1 MIKDVIRNFLHFNR
15 QKRFIMHTKRRT
27 LKSILAL
34 CAIGAIGSIVGMSSA
49 FAQANKWP
57 DKPVR
62 IVVPFAPGGS
72 NDIIAR
78 RLAENLRQSLGQ
90 PFLIENK
97 PGAGSVV
104 GANYVAKSAPDGY
117 TILFVSGSL
126 ATTAGAQ
133 KTPYDAKVAFEP
145 ITTVA
150 ESPFVLLTR
159 EGLPAKNVKELI
171 AYIKANPGKVNYG
184 TAGIGDNAQL
194 MTELLAKEVGGL
206 KMQSIAYKG
215 ISPAQ
220 LDLVAGRIDFLFTTV
235 ASIKGTSADALPKI
249 AFTGATRDPDFPNIP
264 TVKEQTGLDYV
275 VTIWWGAF
283 GPAGMDKKARDIL
296 NVEIKKAVSTPEFKK
311 FLETLGARS
320 STSSPDELRALLARD
335 VDRWT
340 ATAEAIGIRPK

>member
-1 MIKDVIRNFLHFNR
+1 MIMYIKCHAL
-15 QKRFIMHTKRRT
+15 RRIFVAGAVCAIS
-27 LKSILAL
+27 SILL
-34 CAIGAIGSIVGMSSA
+34 TSPSH
-49 FAQANKWP
+49 AQTSKWP

-72 NDIIAR
+72 NDVIAR
-78 RLAENLRQSLGQ
+78 RLADSLRQSLGQ

-104 GANYVAKSAPDGY
+104 GANYVAQAAKDGY

-126 ATTAGAQ
+126 ATTAGVQ
-133 KTPYDAKVAFEP
+133 KTPYDAKLAFEP
-145 ITTVA
+145 IATVA
-150 ESPFVLLTR
+150 ESPFVLLLR
-159 EGLPAKNVKELI
+159 ENLGVKNLKELI
-171 AYIKANPGKVNYG
+171 AYAKANPGKINYG

-220 LDLVAGRIDFLFTTV
+220 LDLVAGRIDFLFTTM
-235 ASIKGTSADALPKI
+235 ASIKGTAADALPKI
-249 AFTGATRDPDFPNIP
+249 AFTGATRDLGFPNIP

-296 NVEIKKAVSTPEFKK
+296 NAEIKKIVQTPAFEK
-311 FLETLGARS
+311 FLETLGARPMI
-320 STSSPDELRALLARD
+320 STPDQLGVLLATD

-340 ATAEAIGIRPK
+340 ATAEAIGIRQK

>member
-1 MIKDVIRNFLHFNR
+1 MYKKSHAL
-15 QKRFIMHTKRRT
+15 RRIFVAGAVCAIS
-27 LKSILAL
+27 SILLA
-34 CAIGAIGSIVGMSSA
+34 SPSQ
-49 FAQANKWP
+49 AQTSKWP

-72 NDIIAR
+72 NDVIAR
-78 RLAENLRQSLGQ
+78 RLADSLRQSLGQ

-104 GANYVAKSAPDGY
+104 GANYVAQAAKDGY

-126 ATTAGAQ
+126 ATTAGVQ
-133 KTPYDAKVAFEP
+133 KTPYDAKLAFEP

-150 ESPFVLLTR
+150 ESPFVLLLR
-159 EGLPAKNVKELI
+159 ENLGVKNLNELI
-171 AYIKANPGKVNYG
+171 AYVKANPGKVNYG

-220 LDLVAGRIDFLFTTV
+220 LDLVAGRIDFLFTTM
-235 ASIKGTSADALPKI
+235 ASIKGTAADALPKI
-249 AFTGATRDPDFPNIP
+249 AFTGATRDPGFPNVP

-296 NVEIKKAVSTPEFKK
+296 NAEIKKIVQTPAFET
-311 FLETLGARS
+311 FLETLGARPMI
-320 STSSPDELRALLARD
+320 STPDQLGVLLATD

-340 ATAEAIGIRPK
+340 ATAEAIGIRQK

>member
-1 MIKDVIRNFLHFNR
+1 MYKKCHAL
-15 QKRFIMHTKRRT
+15 RRIFVAGAVCAIS
-27 LKSILAL
+27 SILLA
-34 CAIGAIGSIVGMSSA
+34 SPSQ
-49 FAQANKWP
+49 AQTSKWP

-72 NDIIAR
+72 NDVIAR
-78 RLAENLRQSLGQ
+78 RLADSLRQSLGQ

-104 GANYVAKSAPDGY
+104 GANYVAQAAKDGY

-126 ATTAGAQ
+126 ATTAGVQ
-133 KTPYDAKVAFEP
+133 KTPYDAKLAFEP
-145 ITTVA
+145 IATVA
-150 ESPFVLLTR
+150 ESPFVLLLR
-159 EGLPAKNVKELI
+159 ENLGVKNLKELI
-171 AYIKANPGKVNYG
+171 AYVKANPGKVNYG

-220 LDLVAGRIDFLFTTV
+220 LDLVAGRIDFLFTTM
-235 ASIKGTSADALPKI
+235 ASIKGTAADALPKI
-249 AFTGATRDPDFPNIP
+249 AFTGATRDPGFPNVP

-296 NVEIKKAVSTPEFKK
+296 NAEIKKIVQTPAFET
-311 FLETLGARS
+311 FLETLGARPMI
-320 STSSPDELRALLARD
+320 STPDQLGVLLATD

-340 ATAEAIGIRPK
+340 ATAEAIGIRQK

>member
-1 MIKDVIRNFLHFNR
+1 MQR
-15 QKRFIMHTKRRT
+15 RRT
-27 LKSILAL
+27 MQSVLSILAL
-34 CAIGAIGSIVGMSSA
+34 SVMGAIATVGPSTA
-49 FAQANKWP
+49 YANKWP

-104 GANYVAKSAPDGY
+104 GSNYVAKSAPDGY
-117 TILFVSGSL
+117 TTLFVSGSL
-126 ATTAGAQ
+126 ATTAGSQ
-133 KTPYDAKVAFEP
+133 NTPYDTKTAFEP

-150 ESPFVLLTR
+150 EAPFVLLTR
-159 EGLPAKNVKELI
+159 EGFPAKNVKELI
-171 AYIKANPGKVNYG
+171 AYAKANPGKINYG
-184 TAGIGDNAQL
+184 TAGVGDNAQL
-194 MTELLAKEVGGL
+194 MTELLSQQVGI
-206 KMQSIAYKG
+206 KMQPVAYKG

-220 LDLVAGRIDFLFTTV
+220 LDLVAGRIDIIFTTI
-235 ASIKGTSADALPKI
+235 ASIKGTAADKLPKI
-249 AFTGATRDPDFPNIP
+249 AFTGATRDPDFPDIP

-283 GPAGMDKKARDIL
+283 GPSGMDRHARDIL
-296 NVEIKKAVSTPEFKK
+296 NANIKKAVATPEFTK
-311 FLETLGARS
+311 FLDTLGARP
-320 STSSPDELRALLARD
+320 STSTPDELRALLIKD

-340 ATAEAIGIRPK
+340 ATATAIGIRPK

>member
-1 MIKDVIRNFLHFNR
+1 MHA
-15 QKRFIMHTKRRT
+15 KRHT

-34 CAIGAIGSIVGMSSA
+34 GMFGAICST
-49 FAQANKWP
+49 FAISPSQAQTAKWP

-78 RLAENLRQSLGQ
+78 RLADNLRQSLGQ

-104 GANYVAKSAPDGY
+104 GAAHVANSAPDGY

-133 KTPYDAKVAFEP
+133 KTPYDAKTAFEP

-159 EGLPAKNVKELI
+159 EGFPAKNVKELI
-171 AYIKANPGKVNYG
+171 EYVRANPGKVNYG

-194 MTELLAKEVGGL
+194 MTELLAKESGGL
-206 KMQSIAYKG
+206 KMQGIAYKG
-215 ISPAQ
+215 INPAQ
-220 LDLVAGRIDFLFTTV
+220 LDLVAGRLDFLFTTM
-235 ASIKGTSADALPKI
+235 ASIKGTAADALPKI
-249 AFTGATRDPDFPNIP
+249 AFTGAARNPDFPNIP

-283 GPAGMDKKARDIL
+283 GPAGMDKNARDIL
-296 NVEIKKAVSTPEFKK
+296 NVEIKKAIQTPEFTK
-311 FLETLGARS
+311 FLDTLGAAPVT
-320 STSSPDELRALLARD
+320 STPDELRALLATD

>member
-1 MIKDVIRNFLHFNR
+1 MPTKCHALR
-15 QKRFIMHTKRRT
+15 RFFVAAAVCAIS
-27 LKSILAL
+27 SILL
-34 CAIGAIGSIVGMSSA
+34 TSPSQ
-49 FAQANKWP
+49 AQTSKWP

-72 NDIIAR
+72 NDVIAR
-78 RLAENLRQSLGQ
+78 RLADSLRQSLGQ

-104 GANYVAKSAPDGY
+104 GANYVAQAAPDAY

-126 ATTAGAQ
+126 ATTAGVQ
-133 KTPYDAKVAFEP
+133 KTPYDAKLAFEP
-145 ITTVA
+145 IATVA
-150 ESPFVLLTR
+150 ESPFVLLIR
-159 EGLPAKNVKELI
+159 ENLPVKNLKELI
-171 AYIKANPGKVNYG
+171 AYVKANSGKVNYG

-220 LDLVAGRIDFLFTTV
+220 LDLVAGRIDFLFTTM
-235 ASIKGTSADALPKI
+235 ASIKGTAADALPKI
-249 AFTGATRDPDFPNIP
+249 AFTGATRDPSFPNIP
-264 TVKEQTGLDYV
+264 TVKEQLGLDYV

-296 NVEIKKAVSTPEFKK
+296 NAEIKKIVQTPAFEK
-311 FLETLGARS
+311 FLETLGARPMI
-320 STSSPDELRALLARD
+320 STPDELRVLLATD

-340 ATAEAIGIRPK
+340 ATAEAIGIRQK

>member
-1 MIKDVIRNFLHFNR
+1 M
-15 QKRFIMHTKRRT
+15 KRKTRT
-27 LKSILAL
+27 LKSVLSVVL
-34 CAIGAIGSIVGMSSA
+34 SGMIGAIATLSPGDSH
-49 FAQANKWP
+49 ANKYP

-72 NDIIAR
+72 NDVIAR

-104 GANYVAKSAPDGY
+104 GSNYVAKSPPDGY

-126 ATTAGAQ
+126 ATTAGSQ
-133 KTPYDAKVAFEP
+133 NIPYDAKTAFEP

-150 ESPFVLLTR
+150 EAPFVLLTR
-159 EGLPAKNVKELI
+159 EGFPAKNMKELI
-171 AYIKANPGKVNYG
+171 EYAKANPGKINYG
-184 TAGIGDNAQL
+184 TAGVGDNAQL
-194 MTELLAKEVGGL
+194 MTELLSKQVGL
-206 KMQSIAYKG
+206 KMQAVAYKG

-220 LDLVAGRIDFLFTTV
+220 LDLVAGRIDIIFTTI
-235 ASIKGTSADALPKI
+235 ASIKGTAADSLPKI
-249 AFTGATRDPDFPNIP
+249 AFTGATRDPDYPNIP

-283 GPAGMDKKARDIL
+283 GPSGMDKNARDIL
-296 NVEIKKAVSTPEFKK
+296 NREIKKAVGTPEFGK
-311 FLETLGARS
+311 FLDTLGARPAT
-320 STSSPDELRALLARD
+320 STPQELKELLSKD

-340 ATAEAIGIRPK
+340 STAQDIGIRPK

>member
-1 MIKDVIRNFLHFNR
+1 
-15 QKRFIMHTKRRT
+15 MHTKRHT
-27 LKSILAL
+27 IKSLFAL
-34 CAIGAIGSIVGMSSA
+34 CAFGALGGVVALSPSSA
-49 FAQANKWP
+49 LADKWP

-72 NDIIAR
+72 NDIMAR

-104 GANYVAKSAPDGY
+104 GANYVANAAPDGY

-150 ESPFVLLTR
+150 EAPFVLLTR
-159 EGLPAKNVKELI
+159 EGFPAKNIKELT
-171 AYIKANPGKVNYG
+171 AYAKANPGKINYG

-194 MTELLAKEVGGL
+194 MTELLSKEVGGL

-220 LDLVAGRIDFLFTTV
+220 LDLVAGRIDILFTTM
-235 ASIKGTSADALPKI
+235 ASIKGTAADALPKI
-249 AFTGATRDPDFPNIP
+249 AFTGATRDADFPNIP

-283 GPAGMDKKARDIL
+283 GPAGMDKNARDRL
-296 NVEIKKAVSTPEFKK
+296 NVEIKKAVATAEFKK
-311 FLETLGARS
+311 FLETLGAQPAT
-320 STSSPDELRALLARD
+320 STPDELRKLLATD

-340 ATAEAIGIRPK
+340 AVSEAIGIRPK

>member
-1 MIKDVIRNFLHFNR
+1 MQR
-15 QKRFIMHTKRRT
+15 RRT
-27 LKSILAL
+27 MQSVLSILAL
-34 CAIGAIGSIVGMSSA
+34 SVMGTIATVGPSTA
-49 FAQANKWP
+49 YANKWP

-104 GANYVAKSAPDGY
+104 GSNYVAKSAPDGY
-117 TILFVSGSL
+117 TTLFVSGSL
-126 ATTAGAQ
+126 ATTAGSQ
-133 KTPYDAKVAFEP
+133 NTPYDAKTAFEP

-150 ESPFVLLTR
+150 EAPFVLLTR
-159 EGLPAKNVKELI
+159 EGFPAKNVKELI
-171 AYIKANPGKVNYG
+171 AYAKANPGKINYG
-184 TAGIGDNAQL
+184 TAGVGDNAQL
-194 MTELLAKEVGGL
+194 MTELLSQQVGI
-206 KMQSIAYKG
+206 KMQPVAYKG

-220 LDLVAGRIDFLFTTV
+220 LDLVAGRIDIIFTTI
-235 ASIKGTSADALPKI
+235 ASIKGTAADKLPKI
-249 AFTGATRDPDFPNIP
+249 AFTGAKRDPDFPDIP

-283 GPAGMDKKARDIL
+283 GPSGMNRQARDIL
-296 NVEIKKAVSTPEFKK
+296 NANIKKAVATPEFTK
-311 FLETLGARS
+311 FLDTLGARP
-320 STSSPDELRALLARD
+320 STSTPDELRALLIKD

-340 ATAEAIGIRPK
+340 ATATAIGIRPK

>member
-1 MIKDVIRNFLHFNR
+1 MYKKSHAL
-15 QKRFIMHTKRRT
+15 RRIFVAGAVCAIS
-27 LKSILAL
+27 SILLA
-34 CAIGAIGSIVGMSSA
+34 SPSQ
-49 FAQANKWP
+49 AQTSKWP

-72 NDIIAR
+72 NDVIAR
-78 RLAENLRQSLGQ
+78 RLADSLRQSLGQ

-104 GANYVAKSAPDGY
+104 GANYVAQAAKDGY

-126 ATTAGAQ
+126 ATTAGVQ
-133 KTPYDAKVAFEP
+133 KTPYDAKLAFEP

-150 ESPFVLLTR
+150 ESPFVLLLR
-159 EGLPAKNVKELI
+159 ENLGVKNLKELI
-171 AYIKANPGKVNYG
+171 AYVKANPGKVNYG

-220 LDLVAGRIDFLFTTV
+220 LDLVAGRIDFLFTTM
-235 ASIKGTSADALPKI
+235 ASIKGTAADALPKI
-249 AFTGATRDPDFPNIP
+249 AFTGATRDPGFPNVP

-296 NVEIKKAVSTPEFKK
+296 NAEIKKIVQTPAFEK
-311 FLETLGARS
+311 FLETLGARPMV
-320 STSSPDELRALLARD
+320 STPDELRVLLATD

-340 ATAEAIGIRPK
+340 ATAEAIGIRQK

>member
-1 MIKDVIRNFLHFNR
+1 MYKKSHAL
-15 QKRFIMHTKRRT
+15 RRIFVAGAVCAIS
-27 LKSILAL
+27 SILLA
-34 CAIGAIGSIVGMSSA
+34 SPSQ
-49 FAQANKWP
+49 AQTSKWP

-72 NDIIAR
+72 NDVIAR
-78 RLAENLRQSLGQ
+78 RLADSLRQSLGQ

-104 GANYVAKSAPDGY
+104 GANYVAQAAKDGY

-126 ATTAGAQ
+126 ATTAGVQ
-133 KTPYDAKVAFEP
+133 KTPYDAKLAFEP
-145 ITTVA
+145 IATVA
-150 ESPFVLLTR
+150 ESPFVLLLR
-159 EGLPAKNVKELI
+159 ENLGVKNLKELI
-171 AYIKANPGKVNYG
+171 AYVKANPGKVNYG

-220 LDLVAGRIDFLFTTV
+220 LDLVAGRIDFLFTTM
-235 ASIKGTSADALPKI
+235 ASIKGTAADALPKI
-249 AFTGATRDPDFPNIP
+249 AFTGATRDPGFPNVP

-296 NVEIKKAVSTPEFKK
+296 NAEIKKIVQTPAFET
-311 FLETLGARS
+311 FLETIGARPMI
-320 STSSPDELRALLARD
+320 STPDQLGVLLATD

-340 ATAEAIGIRPK
+340 ATAEAIGIRQK

>member
-1 MIKDVIRNFLHFNR
+1 MYKKSHAL
-15 QKRFIMHTKRRT
+15 RRIFVAGAVCAIS
-27 LKSILAL
+27 SILLA
-34 CAIGAIGSIVGMSSA
+34 SPSQ
-49 FAQANKWP
+49 AQTSKWP

-72 NDIIAR
+72 NDVIAR
-78 RLAENLRQSLGQ
+78 RLADSLRQSLGQ

-104 GANYVAKSAPDGY
+104 GANYVAQAAKDGY

-126 ATTAGAQ
+126 ATTAGVQ
-133 KTPYDAKVAFEP
+133 KTPYDAKLAFEP
-145 ITTVA
+145 IATVA
-150 ESPFVLLTR
+150 ESPFVLLLR
-159 EGLPAKNVKELI
+159 ENLGVKNLKELI
-171 AYIKANPGKVNYG
+171 AYVKANPGKVNYG

-220 LDLVAGRIDFLFTTV
+220 LDLVAGRIDFLFTTM
-235 ASIKGTSADALPKI
+235 ASIKGTAADALPKI
-249 AFTGATRDPDFPNIP
+249 AFTGATRDPGFPNVP

-296 NVEIKKAVSTPEFKK
+296 NAEIKKIVQTPAFET
-311 FLETLGARS
+311 FLETLGARPMI
-320 STSSPDELRALLARD
+320 STPDQLGVLLATD

-340 ATAEAIGIRPK
+340 ATAEAIGIRQK

>member
-1 MIKDVIRNFLHFNR
+1 MYIKCHAL
-15 QKRFIMHTKRRT
+15 RRIFVAGAVCAIS
-27 LKSILAL
+27 SILL
-34 CAIGAIGSIVGMSSA
+34 TSPSH
-49 FAQANKWP
+49 AQTSKWP

-72 NDIIAR
+72 NDVIAR
-78 RLAENLRQSLGQ
+78 RLADSLRQSLGQ

-104 GANYVAKSAPDGY
+104 GANYVAQAAKDGY

-126 ATTAGAQ
+126 ATTAGVQ
-133 KTPYDAKVAFEP
+133 KTPYDAKLAFEP
-145 ITTVA
+145 IATVA
-150 ESPFVLLTR
+150 ESPFVLLLR
-159 EGLPAKNVKELI
+159 ENLGVKNLTELI
-171 AYIKANPGKVNYG
+171 AYVKANPGKVNYG

-220 LDLVAGRIDFLFTTV
+220 LDLVAGRIDFLFTTM
-235 ASIKGTSADALPKI
+235 ASIKGTAADALPKI
-249 AFTGATRDPDFPNIP
+249 AFTGATRDPSFPNVP
-264 TVKEQTGLDYV
+264 TVKEQTGVDYV

-296 NVEIKKAVSTPEFKK
+296 NAEIKKIVQTPAFEK
-311 FLETLGARS
+311 FLETLGARPMI
-320 STSSPDELRALLARD
+320 STPDQLGVLLATD

-340 ATAEAIGIRPK
+340 ATAEAIGIRQK

>member
-1 MIKDVIRNFLHFNR
+1 MTSPS
-15 QKRFIMHTKRRT
+15 Q
-27 LKSILAL
+27 
-34 CAIGAIGSIVGMSSA
+34 
-49 FAQANKWP
+49 AQTSKWP

-72 NDIIAR
+72 NDVIAR
-78 RLAENLRQSLGQ
+78 RLADSLRQSLGQ

-104 GANYVAKSAPDGY
+104 GANYVAQAAPDAY

-126 ATTAGAQ
+126 ATTAGVQ
-133 KTPYDAKVAFEP
+133 KTPYDAKSAFEP
-145 ITTVA
+145 IATVA
-150 ESPFVLLTR
+150 ESPFVLLIR
-159 EGLPAKNVKELI
+159 ENLPVKNLKELI
-171 AYIKANPGKVNYG
+171 AYVKANSGKVNYG

-220 LDLVAGRIDFLFTTV
+220 LDLVAGRIDFLFTTM
-235 ASIKGTSADALPKI
+235 ASIKGTAADALPKI
-249 AFTGATRDPDFPNIP
+249 AFTGATRDPSFPNIP
-264 TVKEQTGLDYV
+264 TVKEQLGLDYV

-296 NVEIKKAVSTPEFKK
+296 NAEIKKIVQTPAFEK
-311 FLETLGARS
+311 FLETLGARPMI
-320 STSSPDELRALLARD
+320 STPDELRVLLATD
-335 VDRWT
+335 VDRWN
-340 ATAEAIGIRPK
+340 ATAEAIG

>member
-1 MIKDVIRNFLHFNR
+1 MIMYKKCHAL
-15 QKRFIMHTKRRT
+15 RRIFVAGAVCAIS
-27 LKSILAL
+27 SILLA
-34 CAIGAIGSIVGMSSA
+34 SPSQ
-49 FAQANKWP
+49 AQTSKWP

-72 NDIIAR
+72 NDVIAR
-78 RLAENLRQSLGQ
+78 RLADSLRQSLGQ

-104 GANYVAKSAPDGY
+104 GANYVAQAAKDGY

-126 ATTAGAQ
+126 ATTAGVQ
-133 KTPYDAKVAFEP
+133 KTPYDAKLAFEP
-145 ITTVA
+145 IATVA
-150 ESPFVLLTR
+150 ESPFVLLLR
-159 EGLPAKNVKELI
+159 ENLGVKNLKELI
-171 AYIKANPGKVNYG
+171 AYVKANPGKVNYG

-220 LDLVAGRIDFLFTTV
+220 LDLVAGRIDFLFTTM
-235 ASIKGTSADALPKI
+235 ASIKGTAADALPKI
-249 AFTGATRDPDFPNIP
+249 AFTGATRDPGFPNVP

-296 NVEIKKAVSTPEFKK
+296 NAEIKKIVQTPAFET
-311 FLETLGARS
+311 FLETLGARPMI
-320 STSSPDELRALLARD
+320 STPDQLGVLLATD

-340 ATAEAIGIRPK
+340 ATAEAIGIRQK

>member
-1 MIKDVIRNFLHFNR
+1 
-15 QKRFIMHTKRRT
+15 MHTKRHT
-27 LKSILAL
+27 IKSLLTL
-34 CAIGAIGSIVGMSSA
+34 CAFGAIGGVVAMSPSSA
-49 FAQANKWP
+49 LADKWP

-78 RLAENLRQSLGQ
+78 RLAESLRQSLGQ

-104 GANYVAKSAPDGY
+104 GANSVAKADPDGY

-126 ATTAGAQ
+126 ATTAAAQ

-145 ITTVA
+145 ISMVA

-159 EGLPAKNVKELI
+159 EGFPAKNIKELI
-171 AYIKANPGKVNYG
+171 TYAKANPGKVNYG

-194 MTELLAKEVGGL
+194 MTELLSKELGGL

-220 LDLVAGRIDFLFTTV
+220 LDLVAGRIDILFTTI
-235 ASIKGTSADALPKI
+235 ASIKGTAADTLPKI

-264 TVKEQTGLDYV
+264 TVKEQIGVDYV

-283 GPAGMDKKARDIL
+283 GPAGMDKNVRDIL
-296 NVEIKKAVSTPEFKK
+296 NIEIKKAVSTTEFKK
-311 FLETLGARS
+311 FLETLGAEP
-320 STSSPDELRALLARD
+320 STSTPDELRKLLATD

-340 ATAEAIGIRPK
+340 AVAEAIGIRPK

>member
-1 MIKDVIRNFLHFNR
+1 MYKKCHAL
-15 QKRFIMHTKRRT
+15 RRIFVAGAVCAIS
-27 LKSILAL
+27 SILLA
-34 CAIGAIGSIVGMSSA
+34 SPSQ
-49 FAQANKWP
+49 AQTSKWP

-72 NDIIAR
+72 NDVIAR
-78 RLAENLRQSLGQ
+78 RLADSLRQSLGQ

-104 GANYVAKSAPDGY
+104 GANYVAQAAKDGY

-126 ATTAGAQ
+126 ATTAGVQ
-133 KTPYDAKVAFEP
+133 KTPYDAKLAFEP
-145 ITTVA
+145 IATVA
-150 ESPFVLLTR
+150 ESPFVLLLR
-159 EGLPAKNVKELI
+159 ENLGVQNLNELI
-171 AYIKANPGKVNYG
+171 AYVKANPGKVNYG

-220 LDLVAGRIDFLFTTV
+220 LDLVAGRIDFLFTTM
-235 ASIKGTSADALPKI
+235 ASIKGTAADALPKI
-249 AFTGATRDPDFPNIP
+249 AFTGATRDPGFPNVP

-296 NVEIKKAVSTPEFKK
+296 NAEIKKIVQTPAFET
-311 FLETLGARS
+311 FLETLGARPMI
-320 STSSPDELRALLARD
+320 STPDQLGVLLATD

-340 ATAEAIGIRPK
+340 ATAEAIGIRQK

>member
-1 MIKDVIRNFLHFNR
+1 MQR
-15 QKRFIMHTKRRT
+15 RRT
-27 LKSILAL
+27 MQSALSILAL
-34 CAIGAIGSIVGMSSA
+34 SVMGTIATVGPSTA
-49 FAQANKWP
+49 YANKWP

-104 GANYVAKSAPDGY
+104 GSNYVAKSAPDGY
-117 TILFVSGSL
+117 TTLFVSGSL
-126 ATTAGAQ
+126 ATTAGSQ
-133 KTPYDAKVAFEP
+133 NTPYDAKTAFEP

-150 ESPFVLLTR
+150 EAPFVLLTR
-159 EGLPAKNVKELI
+159 EGFPAKNVKELI
-171 AYIKANPGKVNYG
+171 AYAKANPGKINYG
-184 TAGIGDNAQL
+184 TAGVGDNAQL
-194 MTELLAKEVGGL
+194 MTELLSQQVGI
-206 KMQSIAYKG
+206 KMQPVAYKG

-220 LDLVAGRIDFLFTTV
+220 LDLVAGRIDIIFTTI
-235 ASIKGTSADALPKI
+235 ASIKGTAADKLPKI
-249 AFTGATRDPDFPNIP
+249 AFTGAKRDPDFPDIP

-283 GPAGMDKKARDIL
+283 GPSGMNRQARDIL
-296 NVEIKKAVSTPEFKK
+296 NANIKKAVATPEFTK
-311 FLETLGARS
+311 FLDTLGARP
-320 STSSPDELRALLARD
+320 STSTPDELRALLIKD

-340 ATAEAIGIRPK
+340 ATATAIGIRPK

>member
-1 MIKDVIRNFLHFNR
+1 MIMYKKSHAL
-15 QKRFIMHTKRRT
+15 RRIFVAGAVCAIS
-27 LKSILAL
+27 SILLA
-34 CAIGAIGSIVGMSSA
+34 SPSQ
-49 FAQANKWP
+49 AQTSKWP

-72 NDIIAR
+72 NDVIAR
-78 RLAENLRQSLGQ
+78 RLADSLRQSLGQ

-104 GANYVAKSAPDGY
+104 GANYVAQAAKDGY

-126 ATTAGAQ
+126 ATTAGVQ
-133 KTPYDAKVAFEP
+133 KTPYDAKLAFEP
-145 ITTVA
+145 IATVA
-150 ESPFVLLTR
+150 ESPFVLLLR
-159 EGLPAKNVKELI
+159 ENLGVKNLKELI
-171 AYIKANPGKVNYG
+171 AYVKANPGKVNYG

-220 LDLVAGRIDFLFTTV
+220 LDLVAGRIDFLFTTM
-235 ASIKGTSADALPKI
+235 ASIKGTAADALPKI
-249 AFTGATRDPDFPNIP
+249 AFTGATRDPGFPNVP

-296 NVEIKKAVSTPEFKK
+296 NAEIKKIVQTPAFET
-311 FLETLGARS
+311 FLETLGARPMI
-320 STSSPDELRALLARD
+320 STPDQLGVLLATD

-340 ATAEAIGIRPK
+340 ATAEAIGIRQK

>member
-1 MIKDVIRNFLHFNR
+1 MPTKCHALR
-15 QKRFIMHTKRRT
+15 RFFVAAAVCAIS
-27 LKSILAL
+27 SILL
-34 CAIGAIGSIVGMSSA
+34 TSPSQ
-49 FAQANKWP
+49 AQTSKWP

-72 NDIIAR
+72 NDVIAR
-78 RLAENLRQSLGQ
+78 RLADSLRQSLGQ

-104 GANYVAKSAPDGY
+104 GANYVAQAAPDAY

-126 ATTAGAQ
+126 ATTAGVQ
-133 KTPYDAKVAFEP
+133 KTPYDAKLAFEP
-145 ITTVA
+145 IATVA
-150 ESPFVLLTR
+150 ESPFVLLIR
-159 EGLPAKNVKELI
+159 ENLPVKNLKELI
-171 AYIKANPGKVNYG
+171 AYVKANSGKVNYG

-220 LDLVAGRIDFLFTTV
+220 LDLVAGRIDFLFTTM
-235 ASIKGTSADALPKI
+235 ASIKGTAADALPKI
-249 AFTGATRDPDFPNIP
+249 AFTGATRDPSFPNIP
-264 TVKEQTGLDYV
+264 TVKEQLGLDYV

-296 NVEIKKAVSTPEFKK
+296 NAEIKKVVQTPAFEK
-311 FLETLGARS
+311 FLETLGARPMI
-320 STSSPDELRALLARD
+320 STPDELRVLLATD

-340 ATAEAIGIRPK
+340 ATAEAIGIRQK

>member
-1 MIKDVIRNFLHFNR
+1 MPTKCHALR
-15 QKRFIMHTKRRT
+15 RFFVAA
-27 LKSILAL
+27 AL
-34 CAIGAIGSIVGMSSA
+34 CAISSILLTSPSQ
-49 FAQANKWP
+49 AQTSKWP

-72 NDIIAR
+72 NDVIAR
-78 RLAENLRQSLGQ
+78 RLADSLRQSLGQ

-104 GANYVAKSAPDGY
+104 GANYVAQAAPDAY

-126 ATTAGAQ
+126 ATTAGVQ
-133 KTPYDAKVAFEP
+133 KTPYDAKLAFEP
-145 ITTVA
+145 IATVA
-150 ESPFVLLTR
+150 ESPFVLLIR
-159 EGLPAKNVKELI
+159 ENLPVKNLKELI
-171 AYIKANPGKVNYG
+171 AYVKANSGKVNYG

-220 LDLVAGRIDFLFTTV
+220 LDLVAGRIDFLFTTM
-235 ASIKGTSADALPKI
+235 ASIKGTAADALPKI
-249 AFTGATRDPDFPNIP
+249 AFTGATRDPSFPNIP
-264 TVKEQTGLDYV
+264 TVKEQLGLDYV

-296 NVEIKKAVSTPEFKK
+296 NAEIKKIVQTPAFEK
-311 FLETLGARS
+311 FLETLGARPMI
-320 STSSPDELRALLARD
+320 STPDELRVLLATD

-340 ATAEAIGIRPK
+340 ATAEAIGIRQK

>member
-1 MIKDVIRNFLHFNR
+1 
-15 QKRFIMHTKRRT
+15 MHTKRQT
-27 LKSILAL
+27 LKSMLAI
-34 CAIGAIGSIVGMSSA
+34 CAFSAVGGIIAMSPGSA
-49 FAQANKWP
+49 LANKWP
-57 DKPVR
+57 EKPVR
-62 IVVPFAPGGS
+62 IVVPFPPGGS

-97 PGAGSVV
+97 PGAGSVI

-159 EGLPAKNVKELI
+159 EGFPAKNVKELI

-194 MTELLAKEVGGL
+194 MTELLAKQSGGL

-215 ISPAQ
+215 IGPAQ
-220 LDLVAGRIDFLFTTV
+220 LDLVAGRIDFLFTTI
-235 ASIKGTSADALPKI
+235 ASIKGTAADTLPKI
-249 AFTGATRDPDFPNIP
+249 AFSGATRDPDFPNIP
-264 TVKEQTGLDYV
+264 TVKEQTGLDYD

-283 GPAGMDKKARDIL
+283 GPAGMDKNARDIL
-296 NVEIKKAVSTPEFKK
+296 NKEIKKAVSTPEFVK
-311 FLETLGARS
+311 FLETLGARPA
-320 STSSPDELRALLARD
+320 TSSPDELRALLSRD

-340 ATAEAIGIRPK
+340 ATAEAIGIRQK

>member
-1 MIKDVIRNFLHFNR
+1 L
-15 QKRFIMHTKRRT
+15 RRIFVAGAVCAIS
-27 LKSILAL
+27 SILLA
-34 CAIGAIGSIVGMSSA
+34 SPSQ
-49 FAQANKWP
+49 AQTSKWP

-72 NDIIAR
+72 NDVIAR
-78 RLAENLRQSLGQ
+78 RLADSLRQSLGQ

-104 GANYVAKSAPDGY
+104 GANYVAQAAKDGY

-126 ATTAGAQ
+126 ATTAGVQ
-133 KTPYDAKVAFEP
+133 KTPYDAKLAFEP
-145 ITTVA
+145 IATVA
-150 ESPFVLLTR
+150 ESPFVLLLR
-159 EGLPAKNVKELI
+159 ENLGVKNLKELI
-171 AYIKANPGKVNYG
+171 AYVKANPGKVNYG

-220 LDLVAGRIDFLFTTV
+220 LDLVAGRIDFLFTTM
-235 ASIKGTSADALPKI
+235 ASIKGTAADALPKI
-249 AFTGATRDPDFPNIP
+249 AFTGATRDPGFPNVP

-296 NVEIKKAVSTPEFKK
+296 NAEIKKIVQTPAFET
-311 FLETLGARS
+311 FLETLGARPMI
-320 STSSPDELRALLARD
+320 STPDQLGVLLATD

-340 ATAEAIGIRPK
+340 ATAEAIGIRQK

>member
-1 MIKDVIRNFLHFNR
+1 MIMPTKCHALR
-15 QKRFIMHTKRRT
+15 RFFVAAAVCAIS
-27 LKSILAL
+27 SILL
-34 CAIGAIGSIVGMSSA
+34 TSPSQ
-49 FAQANKWP
+49 AQTSKWP

-72 NDIIAR
+72 NDVIAR
-78 RLAENLRQSLGQ
+78 RLADSLRQSLGQ

-104 GANYVAKSAPDGY
+104 GANYVAQAAPDAY

-126 ATTAGAQ
+126 ATTAGVQ
-133 KTPYDAKVAFEP
+133 KTPYDAKLAFEP
-145 ITTVA
+145 IATVA
-150 ESPFVLLTR
+150 ESPFVLLIR
-159 EGLPAKNVKELI
+159 ENLPVKNLKELI
-171 AYIKANPGKVNYG
+171 AYVKANSGKVNYG

-220 LDLVAGRIDFLFTTV
+220 LDLVAGRIDFLFTTM
-235 ASIKGTSADALPKI
+235 ASIKGTAADALPKI
-249 AFTGATRDPDFPNIP
+249 AFTGATRDPSFPNIP
-264 TVKEQTGLDYV
+264 TVKEQLGLDYV

-296 NVEIKKAVSTPEFKK
+296 NAEIKKIVQTPAFEK
-311 FLETLGARS
+311 FLETLGARPMI
-320 STSSPDELRALLARD
+320 STPDELRVLLATD

-340 ATAEAIGIRPK
+340 ATAEAIGIRQK

>member
-1 MIKDVIRNFLHFNR
+1 
-15 QKRFIMHTKRRT
+15 MHTKRHT
-27 LKSILAL
+27 LKSMLAL
-34 CAIGAIGSIVGMSSA
+34 CAFSAVGGIIAMSPGSA
-49 FAQANKWP
+49 LANKWP

-62 IVVPFAPGGS
+62 IVVPFPPGGS

-97 PGAGSVV
+97 PGAGSVI

-145 ITTVA
+145 ITSVA

-159 EGLPAKNVKELI
+159 EGFPAKNVKELI

-194 MTELLAKEVGGL
+194 MTELLAKQSGGL

-215 ISPAQ
+215 IGPAQ
-220 LDLVAGRIDFLFTTV
+220 LDLVAGRIDFLFTTI
-235 ASIKGTSADALPKI
+235 ASIKGTAADALPKI
-249 AFTGATRDPDFPNIP
+249 AFSGATRDPDFPNIP
-264 TVKEQTGLDYV
+264 TVKEQTGLDYD

-283 GPAGMDKKARDIL
+283 GPAGMDKNARDIL
-296 NVEIKKAVSTPEFKK
+296 NTEIKKAVSTPEFVK
-311 FLETLGARS
+311 FLETLGARPA
-320 STSSPDELRALLARD
+320 TSSPDELRALLSRD

-340 ATAEAIGIRPK
+340 ATAEAIGIRQK

>member
-1 MIKDVIRNFLHFNR
+1 MIMYKKCHAL
-15 QKRFIMHTKRRT
+15 RRIFVAGAVCAIS
-27 LKSILAL
+27 SILLA
-34 CAIGAIGSIVGMSSA
+34 SPSQ
-49 FAQANKWP
+49 AQTSKWP

-72 NDIIAR
+72 NDVIAR
-78 RLAENLRQSLGQ
+78 RLADSLRQSLGQ

-104 GANYVAKSAPDGY
+104 GANYVAQAAKDGY

-126 ATTAGAQ
+126 ATTAGVQ
-133 KTPYDAKVAFEP
+133 KTPYDAKLAFEP
-145 ITTVA
+145 IATVA
-150 ESPFVLLTR
+150 ESPFVLLLR
-159 EGLPAKNVKELI
+159 ENLGVKNLKELI
-171 AYIKANPGKVNYG
+171 AYVKANPGKVNYG

-220 LDLVAGRIDFLFTTV
+220 LDLVAGRIDFLFTTM
-235 ASIKGTSADALPKI
+235 ASIKGTAADALPKI
-249 AFTGATRDPDFPNIP
+249 AFTGATRDPSFPNVP

-296 NVEIKKAVSTPEFKK
+296 NAEIKKIVQTPAFEK
-311 FLETLGARS
+311 FLETLGARPMI
-320 STSSPDELRALLARD
+320 STPDQLRVLLATD

-340 ATAEAIGIRPK
+340 ATAEAIGIRQK

>member
-1 MIKDVIRNFLHFNR
+1 MIMYKKCHAL
-15 QKRFIMHTKRRT
+15 RRIFVAGAVCAIS
-27 LKSILAL
+27 SILLA
-34 CAIGAIGSIVGMSSA
+34 SPSQ
-49 FAQANKWP
+49 AQTSKWP

-72 NDIIAR
+72 NDVIAR
-78 RLAENLRQSLGQ
+78 RLADSLRQSLGQ

-104 GANYVAKSAPDGY
+104 GANYVAQAAKDGY

-126 ATTAGAQ
+126 ATTAGVQ
-133 KTPYDAKVAFEP
+133 KTPYDAKLAFEP
-145 ITTVA
+145 IATVA
-150 ESPFVLLTR
+150 ESPFVLLLR
-159 EGLPAKNVKELI
+159 ENLGVKNLKELI
-171 AYIKANPGKVNYG
+171 AYVKANPGKVNYG

-220 LDLVAGRIDFLFTTV
+220 LDLVAGRIDFLFTTM
-235 ASIKGTSADALPKI
+235 ASIKGTAADALPKI
-249 AFTGATRDPDFPNIP
+249 AFTGATRDPSFPNIP
-264 TVKEQTGLDYV
+264 TVKEQLGLDYV

-296 NVEIKKAVSTPEFKK
+296 NAEIKKIVQTPAFET
-311 FLETLGARS
+311 FLETLGARPMI
-320 STSSPDELRALLARD
+320 STPDQLGVLLATD

-340 ATAEAIGIRPK
+340 ATAEAIGIRQK